1 MPFVLC
7 VISPFSFPP
16 LEKKHTFRALRI
28 RNGIS
33 KTNEKRREKE
43 TKKQLTHQ
51 KSNDNNVERTILV
64 LLNKEKEDF
73 LMRVTPRMK
82 YSGKKEAKRQN
93 ERERVTEMNL
103 CRWCALNCSKSNVK
117 VLGKR
122 GQFMEMAKIQNGYNE
137 KYGRVRG
144 RQRSTHKYVFSRN
157 WFVL

>member
-1 MPFVLC
+1 MCHIPLL
-7 VISPFSFPP
+7 FSSIG
-16 LEKKHTFRALRI
+16 KKHTFRALRI

-82 YSGKKEAKRQN
+82 YSGKKRSEEA
-93 ERERVTEMNL
+93 ERERESD
-103 CRWCALNCSKSNVK
+103 R
-117 VLGKR
+117 
-122 GQFMEMAKIQNGYNE
+122 NE
-137 KYGRVRG
+137 
-144 RQRSTHKYVFSRN
+144 S
-157 WFVL
+157 L